1 MKHLIAGLFVIVLL
15 TTFMA
20 CSSPRPT
27 REVDHTKMKNKA
39 MRHRNQATDLNNA
52 GHQKDEIRAKTE

>member
-15 TTFMA
+15 TAVMA

-27 REVDHTKMKNKA
+27 REVDHTKMQNKA